1 MSHYRGNKKKYR
13 KSKKSNKR
21 NVTLKD
27 KVVAVLAFVG
37 LFIALLLLMKFVL

>member
-27 KVVAVLAFVG
+27 KVVAVLAFVA
-37 LFIALLLLMKFVL
+37 LFIALFLIVRFVL